1 MAKRVRKI
9 TPAFL
14 KRVIK
19 EEARKLR
26 LETSDPIEA
35 GVEDPAKVAAEETDA
50 DELAGSLAKDLD
62 HIKALKIHERRLVKK
77 IKQIR
82 EAKQK
87 LANRIAKRV

>member
-14 KRVIK
+14 KKVIK
-19 EEARKLR
+19 EEAKKLQ

-50 DELAGSLAKDLD
+50 DKLAGSLAKDLD
-62 HIKALKIHERRLVKK
+62 HIKALKIHERRLGKK

-82 EAKQK
+82 EAKK
-87 LANRIAKRV
+87 LLADRIAKRV